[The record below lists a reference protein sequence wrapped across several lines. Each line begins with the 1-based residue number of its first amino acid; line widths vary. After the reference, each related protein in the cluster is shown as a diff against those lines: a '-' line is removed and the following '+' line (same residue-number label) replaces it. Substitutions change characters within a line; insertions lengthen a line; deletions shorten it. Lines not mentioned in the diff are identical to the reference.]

1 MPLTFGTSGGN
12 KGATEMHVGTSGGN
26 KAVTEG
32 WVGTSGGN
40 KQFYSSVAAISWSG
54 TAWDAINLTHPTTA
68 GSTNTVTA
76 TFSGGSRTI
85 TAVAASNGTAYTLSY
100 NLNGAGLTTYSTGF
114 SISTGQ
120 TLLWRI
126 TGAASDFSETIT
138 INDSATGAATG
149 SFIVS
154 KSGSP

>member
-1 MPLTFGTSGGN
+1 MSGALSLSLGLRSRP
-12 KGATEMHVGTSGGN
+12 AP
-26 KAVTEG
+26 
-32 WVGTSGGN
+32 
-40 KQFYSSVAAISWSG
+40 ISWSG
-54 TAWDAINLTHPTTA
+54 SAWDGISLVHPTTA
-68 GSTNTVTA
+68 GSTNTATA

-85 TAVAASNGTAYTLSY
+85 TAVAAGNGTDYTLQY

-126 TGAASDFSETIT
+126 TGASSDFAETIT

-149 SFIVS
+149 SFGVS
-154 KSGSP
+154 KFGSP